1 MSIRQTYYKLA
12 KKGARKTSSQ
22 QTLDKYAKIVEGLYE
37 KKTKGNFQE
46 TRIRSKIRKDVLLN
60 SRFEEQYS

>member
-22 QTLDKYAKIVEGLYE
+22 LTLDKYAKIVEG
-37 KKTKGNFQE
+37 
-46 TRIRSKIRKDVLLN
+46 
-60 SRFEEQYS
+60 SRPI